1 MIRLTERAIH
11 ELHRILTA
19 NRTPGDQ
26 GLKLVP
32 GETGGVEFTFDRP
45 GEGDAVVNGRKRAIL
60 IVDAVIAPKIDGLVL
75 DLTTGNRERESRFVL
90 RGPDPSSPAT
100 W

>member
-11 ELHRILTA
+11 EMERILNATD
-19 NRTPGDQ
+19 TPGDQ

-45 GEGDAVVNGRKRAIL
+45 AAGDAVVNRAKRALL

-75 DLTTGNRERESRFVL
+75 DLTPGDGDQESRFIL
-90 RGPDPSSPAT
+90 RGPDPASPAT

>member
-11 ELHRILTA
+11 ELERILTA

-45 GEGDAVVNGRKRAIL
+45 AVGDAVVNGRKRALL

-75 DLTTGNRERESRFVL
+75 DLKAGEGRESRFVL

>member
-11 ELHRILTA
+11 ELERILAA
-19 NRTPGDQ
+19 NRMAGDQ

-45 GEGDAVVNGRKRAIL
+45 GARDAVVNGRKRALL
-60 IVDAVIAPKIDGLVL
+60 IVDAEIAPKIDGLVL
-75 DLTTGNRERESRFVL
+75 DLASGGGGQESRFVL